1 MKGFGEPVFG
11 QVLVV
16 VGAVAVAL
24 AGAPT
29 AIAVAGDAIVV
40 TGGYDW
46 RDAADVLDE
55 LFTSRLEE
63 FDKLT
68 HGTFLLS
75 AQKS

>member
-40 TGGYDW
+40 TGGHDR
-46 RDAADVLDE
+46 RDATDVLSEPFTGCTEELDE
-55 LFTSRLEE
+55 LV
-63 FDKLT
+63 
-68 HGTFLLS
+68 H
-75 AQKS
+75 